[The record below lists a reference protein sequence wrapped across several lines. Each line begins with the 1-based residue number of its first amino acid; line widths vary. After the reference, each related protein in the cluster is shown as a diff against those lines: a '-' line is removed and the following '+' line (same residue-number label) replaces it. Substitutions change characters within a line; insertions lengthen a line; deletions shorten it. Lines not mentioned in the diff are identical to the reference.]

1 MKVEKD
7 EYNNKTYQFNQK
19 VNEDNQVYILLE
31 RNSLEDNKFYITIH
45 NGDYDEQH
53 IEIEGVDLQ
62 DDFGN
67 DVEFRIDIN
76 GCDSNN
82 ICDETKSERIDEK
95 MLTLIV

>member
-7 EYNNKTYQFNQK
+7 GYNNKTYQFNQK

-31 RNSLEDNKFYITIH
+31 RGLEDNKFYITIH

-53 IEIEGVDLQ
+53 IEIEGVDFQ
-62 DDFGN
+62 DDSDT

-82 ICDETKSERIDEK
+82 ICDETKSERIDDK